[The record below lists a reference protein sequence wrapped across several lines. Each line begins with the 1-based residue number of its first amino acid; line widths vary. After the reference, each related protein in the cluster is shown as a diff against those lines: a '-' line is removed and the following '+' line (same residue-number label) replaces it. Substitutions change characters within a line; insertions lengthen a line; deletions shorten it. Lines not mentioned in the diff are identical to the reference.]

1 MNSEQFQNLLQSIEN
16 SDLLFAIPYNIDVI
30 GFGEINVNHICG
42 EVYSVF
48 SSEDPTVLIIIAYL
62 LGSDLRMIV
71 TCRFNTT
78 AELKENYFHLADK
91 RLLRSRR
98 HQLLCNFRTTTVA
111 FFTNLRTTIERLVR
125 TLRHQLLNHLR
136 DPIDKGYI
144 AKTN

>member
-1 MNSEQFQNLLQSIEN
+1 MSRRPQSEISIQIKLDNQRTNFPSTLTETLLMNSEQFQNLLQSIEN
-16 SDLLFAIPYNIDVI
+16 SDLLSAIPYNIDLI

-78 AELKENYFHLADK
+78 AELKKTIFTLQTSAYFDLDDINYSVIFELP
-91 RLLRSRR
+91 
-98 HQLLCNFRTTTVA
+98 Q
-111 FFTNLRTTIERLVR
+111 
-125 TLRHQLLNHLR
+125 
-136 DPIDKGYI
+136 
-144 AKTN
+144 